1 MIILPDILEK
11 IKTIEFVKRL
21 VVGRVKG
28 KDGMNRQNI
37 NKCTSVLRDGG
48 EEAVYV
54 GTAGVTGI
62 LHTFYSILL

>member
-1 MIILPDILEK
+1 M
-11 IKTIEFVKRL
+11 
-21 VVGRVKG
+21 VGRVKG

-54 GTAGVTGI
+54 GTAGVMGI